1 MNDTVRIKI
10 HVGTGIARASH
21 EDVYEIPREEWE
33 EMSTQQQEDLLDE
46 LAIEFR
52 NNVIDCGA
60 WVMED
65 DE

>member
-1 MNDTVRIKI
+1 MNDVVRIKI
-10 HVGTGIARASH
+10 HVGTGFAGASH

-33 EMSTQQQEDLLDE
+33 EMSPQQQEELLDE
-46 LAIEFR
+46 LAIELR
-52 NNVIDCGA
+52 DNVIDCGA